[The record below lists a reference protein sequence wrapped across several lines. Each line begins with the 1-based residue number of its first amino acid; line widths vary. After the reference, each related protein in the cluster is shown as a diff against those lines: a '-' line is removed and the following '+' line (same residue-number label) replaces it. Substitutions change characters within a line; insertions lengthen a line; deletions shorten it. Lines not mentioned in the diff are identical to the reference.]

1 MEYFISKS
9 HGLMVLGQIPAI
21 IMKTNNLGGGGGGTP
36 STKTLQSGQLSRVG
50 ENGFEVKNYRDL
62 PHTERNLDADNGS
75 NGFGRVFMD
84 ANEFREMGHQVVDR
98 LAEYFDHIEERRV
111 FPDVEPRTVKELF
124 RDPLPQQPASAQ
136 AVLGEIETKLLP
148 YCTHTGHPGYM
159 GLITPSPNPMGVIAD
174 FICSAI
180 NQNLGAYS
188 IGPSAVEMERQV
200 VRWLTDLCGYDENAG
215 GNLTSGGMMANF
227 IGLKL
232 GRDAV
237 THDRA
242 QHEGIGEGWAVYV
255 SEERHVSIDKAVD
268 AIGLGRDA
276 LRPLPTDANF
286 QMRLDALEAA
296 IVQDKQNGIQ
306 PMCIVGVFGT
316 TNTGAVDDI
325 RELRRIADREGMWL
339 HADAAYGGG
348 MLLSHEWPMRN
359 RGLELADSI
368 TIDPHKWF
376 YAPLDAGAV
385 LVKDHHRLTASFG
398 MKPSYLTDELDDAN
412 ERYQYYVHGF
422 EQSRRFRGL
431 KVWMSFKGYGARQ
444 IGEWIDNN
452 VRQARHLY
460 SLAEG
465 HPEFEAATH
474 PPMSAICIRYKNGGL
489 SESESKQLHAEVAR
503 RVEQGG
509 RFWIS
514 TTELKGKSWFRINP
528 VNFRTREKHMDELFA
543 LLQQECR
550 TVLQSNGVLT

>member
-1 MEYFISKS
+1 
-9 HGLMVLGQIPAI
+9 
-21 IMKTNNLGGGGGGTP
+21 
-36 STKTLQSGQLSRVG
+36 
-50 ENGFEVKNYRDL
+50 
-62 PHTERNLDADNGS
+62 
-75 NGFGRVFMD
+75 MD
-84 ANEFREMGHQVVDR
+84 AKEFLEIGHEVVDR
-98 LAEYFDHIEERRV
+98 LAEYLGHIEEQRV
-111 FPDVEPRTVKELF
+111 FPDVEPETVKALF
-124 RDPLPQQPASAQ
+124 RDALPEKATSPQ
-136 AVLGEIETKLLP
+136 AVLREVETKLLP
-148 YCTHTGHPGYM
+148 YCTHVGHPGYM
-159 GLITPSPNPMGVIAD
+159 GLITPSPNPMGIIAD
-174 FICSAI
+174 FICSAL
-180 NQNLGAYS
+180 NQNLGTYS
-188 IGPSAVEMERQV
+188 IGPSAIEMERQV
-200 VRWLTDLCGYDENAG
+200 VRWLTDLCGYDERAG

-227 IGLKL
+227 IGLKV

-237 THDRA
+237 TGDRA
-242 QHEGIGEGWAVYV
+242 QNDGVGKGGAVYV

-268 AIGLGRDA
+268 AIGLGRKA
-276 LRPLPTDANF
+276 LRAIPTDANF
-286 QMRLDALEAA
+286 QIRIDAVEAA
-296 IVQDKQNGIQ
+296 IARDKATGIR
-306 PMCIVGVFGT
+306 PMCIVGIFGT

-325 RELRRIADREGMWL
+325 RALRAIADREGMWL

-385 LVKDHHRLTASFG
+385 LVKDQRRLTASFG

-431 KVWMSFKGYGARQ
+431 KVWMSFKRYGSRQ

-460 SLAEG
+460 KLAEA
-465 HPEFEAATH
+465 HPEFEAASN
-474 PPMSAICIRYKNGGL
+474 PPMSAICICYKNAGL
-489 SESESKQLHAEVAR
+489 NGSEARQLHAQVAN
-503 RVEQGG
+503 RVEQSG

-528 VNFRTREKHMDELFA
+528 VNFRTREHHMEELFA
-543 LLQQECR
+543 LLEHECR
-550 TVLQSNGVLT
+550 MILQSQKVLS